1 MKSSFVFDGSTCFPA
16 SHAGAI
22 CELANGELL
31 AAWYAGSRESA
42 PDSVILGSRLPVG
55 AKEWQPVTVWVDVA
69 QRAAGNPRLFVGPD
83 GAVWLIAPV
92 NYGHWCDGG
101 TRLFLKRSYDLG
113 QTWTD
118 LEIFRARRRIL
129 GKNKP
134 LFVAPD
140 TWILPM
146 EYEGIGDICFMRS
159 TNQGKTWQV
168 IDVPRAGAYL
178 DQPTVVQLGSGELLA
193 YNRSWE
199 GLVYATRSQ
208 DLGLTWSVPAP
219 TTLLNPNSGIDML
232 RMKSGKLVL
241 AYNPVALGP
250 QGNLITA
257 RSRNEG
263 IATRF
268 DHRDLQKAGDLELGR
283 MIDKKQIDIEVYP
296 NGLPTWGPRTPL
308 CLAVSHDEGETWEDR
323 ITLENEQGEFS
334 YPSIIQGS
342 DSAIHIIYTHQRTRM
357 KHVHLE
363 EKELL

>member
-1 MKSSFVFDGSTCFPA
+1 MEATFVFDGSARFPA

-22 CELANGELL
+22 CELTDGDLL

-42 PDSVILGSRLPVG
+42 PDSVILGSRLPAG
-55 AKEWQPVTVWVDVA
+55 AKTWQPAAVWVDVA
-69 QRAAGNPRLFVGPD
+69 NRAAGNPRLFLGPD
-83 GAVWLIAPV
+83 GTVWLIAPV

-140 TWILPM
+140 IWILPV

-159 TNQGKTWQV
+159 TDKGKKWQA
-168 IDVPRAGAYL
+168 IDVPHCGAYL
-178 DQPTVVQLGSGELLA
+178 DQPSVVQLGNGELLA

-199 GLVYATRSQ
+199 GLIYETRSP
-208 DLGLTWSVPAP
+208 DLGLTWSVPKP
-219 TTLLNPNSGIDML
+219 TALLNPNSGIDLL
-232 RMKSGKLVL
+232 RTQAGNLVV

-250 QGNLITA
+250 QGNLVTA
-257 RSRNEG
+257 RSHQEG
-263 IATRF
+263 IAMRF
-268 DHRDLQKAGDLELGR
+268 RHSALQKAGDLELGR
-283 MIDKKQIDIEVYP
+283 MIDKKSIDIEQYP

-308 CLAVSHDEGETWEDR
+308 CLAVSQDEGQTWEDR
-323 ITLENEQGEFS
+323 VTLEDEPGEFS
-334 YPSIIQGS
+334 YPSIIQSADG
-342 DSAIHIIYTHQRTRM
+342 AIHVIYTHNRTRM
-357 KHVHLE
+357 KYVRLE